1 MTDAKG
7 ESIEKQRKWYA
18 KNVNTFLDMIMDTIY
33 ADEEM
38 IVILESGFMVVVIKG
53 RGRCYQMTI
62 KEAVE
67 SLRKEKVCRTLDAT
81 TCLLNLL
88 KLKCSSCDKC
98 EYYIDESELTEAL
111 CVVVS
116 YFDEIDI

>member
-7 ESIEKQRKWYA
+7 ESIEKQRKWYV

-38 IVILESGFMVVVIKG
+38 IVILESGFMVVAIKG
-53 RGRCYQMTI
+53 KGRCYQMTI

-67 SLRKEKVCRTLDAT
+67 YLRKEKGCRTLEANI
-81 TCLLNLL
+81 CFS
-88 KLKCSSCDKC
+88 KSCDEC
-98 EYYIDESELTEAL
+98 EYCISESALTEAL

-116 YFDEIDI
+116 YFDEIVQNNII

>member
-1 MTDAKG
+1 MTDVKG

-38 IVILESGFMVVVIKG
+38 IVILESNFMIVAIKG

-67 SLRKEKVCRTLDAT
+67 ILRKEKVCRTLEDSI
-81 TCLLNLL
+81 CFS
-88 KLKCSSCDKC
+88 KSCYEC
-98 EYYIDESELTEAL
+98 EYCISESALTEAL
-111 CVVVS
+111 CVVVP
-116 YFDEIDI
+116 YFDEIVQNNIIRH